1 MGRALH
7 RLDRG
12 DPGLDIGWMRF
23 ARAHVSVSTMGSVVL
38 AEELLLLAY
47 DDESG
52 KATGSQIGLDLG
64 MAAAVLVELA
74 LAGRVAYVDG
84 AIMVRDATPTGDS
97 ILDEVLARVAA
108 DTPHTPAS
116 WVQRLRYGLRDRVL
130 ADLCTRGV
138 IRDVDET
145 MQGFIHLHRYPTVD
159 ATVETEVRERLGRAL
174 AGDEVPDER
183 TAALATL
190 VAAVRME
197 PALGLRA
204 GDAVAAHQ
212 RLVRIGDA
220 AGFTGG
226 VSMELST
233 IRPSVALVV
242 AVLVRAIQTALGAA
256 RE

>member
-1 MGRALH
+1 M
-7 RLDRG
+7 
-12 DPGLDIGWMRF
+12 
-23 ARAHVSVSTMGSVVL
+23 

-84 AIMVRDATPTGDS
+84 TIMVRDATPTGNS
-97 ILDEVLARVAA
+97 ILDEVLARVTA

-116 WVQRLRYGLRDRVL
+116 WLQRLRYGLRDRVL

-145 MQGFIHLHRYPTVD
+145 TQGFIHLHRYPTVD
-159 ATVETEVRERLGRAL
+159 ATVETEVRARLSRAL
-174 AGDEVPDER
+174 AGDDVPDER

-190 VAAVRME
+190 VAAARME
-197 PALGLRA
+197 PALGLRDSDSVA
-204 GDAVAAHQ
+204 AAHQ

-242 AVLVRAIQTALGAA
+242 AVLVRAIKTALGAA
-256 RE
+256 RD